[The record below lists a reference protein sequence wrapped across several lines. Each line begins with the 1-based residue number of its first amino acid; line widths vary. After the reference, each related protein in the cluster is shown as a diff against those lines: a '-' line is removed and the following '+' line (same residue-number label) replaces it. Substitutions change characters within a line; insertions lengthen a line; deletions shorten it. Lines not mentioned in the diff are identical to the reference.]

1 MSFNKFFT
9 IYSISLLSINLFAQE
24 PLSDSYKIE
33 ILIFEQ
39 LEIIGDENLES
50 QNLNINDMNTIKLLD
65 KSEIVLNEKSIMKS
79 FDFVKN
85 KFSLDEVSIDREN
98 TDKKDT
104 TKIEQS
110 YTRIDESIWFEKKM
124 NLEQLDNIF
133 RRLDRRKDYKILH
146 KQAWIQPALSK
157 ENSPY
162 IHEVFNNNGILIKL
176 YKSRYLHLDVLAYLD
191 GNLET
196 DNNPKIINKIK
207 LDALKKLIPDEVQ
220 SYNIKIDP
228 KIFKLDDFIHQYSNA
243 EKTLFDSPIR
253 FNKVKYLLKE
263 ERRIFKNEVHYFDHP
278 KIGVIISVYDS
289 SL

>member
-9 IYSISLLSINLFAQE
+9 ICSISLLSINPFAQE
-24 PLSDSYKIE
+24 RLSDSYKIE

-65 KSEIVLNEKSIMKS
+65 KSEIVLNEKSIMRS
-79 FDFVKN
+79 FNFVKN
-85 KFSLDEVSIDREN
+85 KFSLDEVSINREN
-98 TDKKDT
+98 IGKKDT
-104 TKIEQS
+104 TKIAQP

-124 NLEQLDNIF
+124 GLEQLDNIF

-146 KQAWIQPALSK
+146 KQAWIQPALSE

-176 YKSRYLHLDVLAYLD
+176 YKSRYLHLDVLAYLG

-220 SYNIKIDP
+220 SYNIRIDS
-228 KIFKLDDFIHQYSNA
+228 KIFKLDDYVDKYSNA

-253 FNKVKYLLKE
+253 SNKVKYLLKE